1 VEPQQ
6 STSESTSEST
16 PEITTT
22 EQRASAAHTPAGYRR
37 CAMRLI
43 RNQQLG
49 MVLVYELEPS
59 VADAGPRTLV
69 FESGKW
75 SMRLEHY
82 PAEWR
87 RLPDDQL
94 LAMRTVVQ
102 A

>member
-1 VEPQQ
+1 VEPHQ

-16 PEITTT
+16 PESTTG
-22 EQRASAAHTPAGYRR
+22 QRASAAHTPAGYRR

-43 RNQQLG
+43 RHQQLG

-59 VADAGPRTLV
+59 VADAGPRSLV
-69 FESGKW
+69 FESGQW

-87 RLPDDQL
+87 RLPDEEL
-94 LAMRTVVQ
+94 LAMRTIAQ